1 MAFAPLI
8 LTGNQ
13 TANGVDVSDQV
24 MAFKVVAARER
35 VQIPATFG
43 LRRSFRAGD
52 DTYEVQ
58 IDYLTDTDTTSLS
71 EIFWDAIGDV
81 DGTIELT
88 GTMRPD
94 PISAT
99 NPAFTMTAVVTGAGI
114 GGTVNTVGV
123 DSQTFP
129 LTDRPTK
136 DTTP

>member
-13 TANGVDVSDQV
+13 TANGTDVSDQV
-24 MAFKVVAARER
+24 MAFKVTGARER

-58 IDYLTDTDTTSLS
+58 IDYLSDTDSTSLS
-71 EIFWDAIGDV
+71 QVFWDAIGDV

-88 GTMRPD
+88 GTMRPGA
-94 PISAT
+94 ISAT
-99 NPAFTMTAVVTGAGI
+99 NPAFTMTAVVTGVGI

-129 LTDRPTK
+129 LTDRPAQ
-136 DTTP
+136 DVTP